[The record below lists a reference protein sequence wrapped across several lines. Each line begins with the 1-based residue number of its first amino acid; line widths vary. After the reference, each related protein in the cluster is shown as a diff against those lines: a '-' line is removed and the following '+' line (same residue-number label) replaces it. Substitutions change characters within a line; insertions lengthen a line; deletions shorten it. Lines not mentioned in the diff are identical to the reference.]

1 MIKLKEEM
9 VVSQEALLEDKEL
22 ERRVSLYHGLVERG
36 MILTPLEMM
45 LWWQLYSALQFAVR
59 CLSNAAFH
67 SLEKIAA
74 VKDIRSFADN
84 SSPVYKSYF
93 QIWCI

>member
-1 MIKLKEEM
+1 MPETEE
-9 VVSQEALLEDKEL
+9 EFRKKAEFDITLEKNFQA
-22 ERRVSLYHGLVERG
+22 
-36 MILTPLEMM
+36 
-45 LWWQLYSALQFAVR
+45 WWQLYSALQFAVR

-74 VKDIRSFADN
+74 VEDIRSFADI
-84 SSPVYKSYF
+84 SSPVYKIYF